1 MSGMGPGLIVVS
13 LLGGA
18 AVFTALWAAYVAVA
32 RVPGRDPAPGR
43 NGAARAAGE
52 RREGDFLLGLAR
64 WSPHAPAFAQRYQ
77 PVLVHAGFQRS
88 EHVDGF
94 FGLLVLG
101 ALAGIVFAA
110 LVVPTWRLGPGLQAL
125 WMLIA
130 PAAGLV
136 LPVFW
141 LRVRERERQAEIART
156 LPDALDLMKICLE
169 AGLAMEPAM
178 TRVGEELGKR
188 RAVLGRELILTS
200 RQIGAG
206 RSRADALHA
215 LATRC
220 GVPELSNVVMLLNQ
234 TERLGM
240 GVGDVLRTAAETSRT
255 RRLQRAET
263 EAARTSVKMIFPLAL
278 FLLPAMLLV
287 VLGPAFLQLQRGL
300 APLLGGP

>member
-1 MSGMGPGLIVVS
+1 MVGVLVS
-13 LLGGA
+13 VLGGT
-18 AVFTALWAAYVAVA
+18 AVFLVLWAAYVAIA
-32 RVPGRDPAPGR
+32 RTPSADAPSAR
-43 NGAARAAGE
+43 NAGPRSSGD
-52 RREGDFLLGLAR
+52 RREGDLLLALSR
-64 WSPHAPAFAQRYQ
+64 WSPHAPAFVQRYQ
-77 PVLVHAGFQRS
+77 SALLHAGFQRP

-101 ALAGIVFAA
+101 ALVGMVFAA
-110 LVVPTWRLGPGLQAL
+110 VVVPTWALEPGLQAL

-169 AGLAMEPAM
+169 AGLGMEPAM
-178 TRVGEELGKR
+178 TRVGDELGKR

-200 RQIGAG
+200 RQIQAG

-234 TERLGM
+234 TERMGM

>member
-1 MSGMGPGLIVVS
+1 MGSVVVGLLVS
-13 LLGGA
+13 VLGGA
-18 AVFTALWAAYVAVA
+18 AVFAVLWAAYLALMRA
-32 RVPGRDPAPGR
+32 PAAEATAAR
-43 NGAARAAGE
+43 NGTPRANAE
-52 RREGDFLLGLAR
+52 RREADFLVGLAR
-64 WSPHAPAFAQRYQ
+64 WSPRAPAFAQRYQ
-77 PVLVHAGFQRS
+77 SALQHAGFQRP

-94 FGLLVLG
+94 FGLMVVG
-101 ALAGIVFAA
+101 ALAGIVFGAV
-110 LVVPTWRLGPGLQAL
+110 VVPTWSLAPGLQAL

-130 PAAGLV
+130 PMAGLV

-200 RQIGAG
+200 RQIQAG

-215 LATRC
+215 LASRC

-234 TERLGM
+234 TERMGM
-240 GVGDVLRTAAETSRT
+240 GVGDVLRTAADTSRT